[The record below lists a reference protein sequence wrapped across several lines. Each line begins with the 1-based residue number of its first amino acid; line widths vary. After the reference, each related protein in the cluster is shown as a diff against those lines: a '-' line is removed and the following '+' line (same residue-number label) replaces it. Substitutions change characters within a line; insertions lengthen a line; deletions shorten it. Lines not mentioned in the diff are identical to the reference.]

1 MQNANPLDIIKAK
14 FPEAVLE
21 ENTNAVII
29 PKERF
34 LEAARYLKTHESAFD
49 SLHCLTAIDRKDR
62 IEVVYVF
69 YSLKNKLKVTLKV
82 NLQNDD
88 LKVESIS
95 SLWKS
100 ADWFEREVYD
110 LFGVKFMH
118 HPNLK
123 RIMSPDNWQGH
134 PLRKDFSHPNIIK
147 KPQ

>member
-1 MQNANPLDIIKAK
+1 MQSINPFDIIKAK

-34 LEAARYLKTHESAFD
+34 FGVALYLKTHESAFD
-49 SLHCLTAIDRKDR
+49 SLHCLTAVDRKER
-62 IEVVYVF
+62 IEVAYIF
-69 YSLKNKLKVTLKV
+69 FSLKNKLKVTLKV
-82 NLQNDD
+82 NLNNDD
-88 LKVESIS
+88 LKIESVS

-110 LFGVKFMH
+110 LFGVKFLN

-123 RIMSPDNWQGH
+123 RILNPEDWQGH
-134 PLRKDFSHPNIIK
+134 PLRKDFTHPNIIK